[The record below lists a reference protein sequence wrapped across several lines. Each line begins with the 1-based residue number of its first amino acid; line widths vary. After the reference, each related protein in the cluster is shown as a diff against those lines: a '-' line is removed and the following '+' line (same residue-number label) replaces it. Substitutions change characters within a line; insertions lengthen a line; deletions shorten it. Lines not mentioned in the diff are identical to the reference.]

1 MMFQF
6 LSNDTLGSV
15 QLSNHQSII
24 NINSGEQI
32 SNPDQNTGSHTE
44 DTPPDYNTV
53 IDMKN
58 DDDNLP
64 TYLEAVATNTIN

>member
-15 QLSNHQSII
+15 QLSNHQTII
-24 NINSGEQI
+24 NINSAEQM
-32 SNPDQNTGSHTE
+32 SNPDRNTGSQTE